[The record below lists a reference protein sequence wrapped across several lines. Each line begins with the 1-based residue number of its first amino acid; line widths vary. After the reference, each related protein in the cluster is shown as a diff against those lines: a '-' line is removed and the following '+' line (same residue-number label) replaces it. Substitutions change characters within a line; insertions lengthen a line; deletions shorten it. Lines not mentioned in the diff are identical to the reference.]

1 MMTLGLTPTA
11 MRMRMDS
18 CQRLI
23 HDVTQRLSGETVN
36 PKIVEQLS
44 RLDELLSYIDHQAV
58 SETDLARIEACTNQL
73 MSELGA
79 LFQHQELGTLY
90 DGIKH

>member
-1 MMTLGLTPTA
+1 MIAIGAAQAAL
-11 MRMRMDS
+11 RMRMDS

-44 RLDELLSYIDHQAV
+44 RLDELLSYIDHQVV

-73 MSELGA
+73 MSELGV
-79 LFQHQELGTLY
+79 LFQHQELGNLY
-90 DGIKH
+90 DVVRH